1 MKKLPAENSAANA
14 IAQVDARIPMGM
26 LFTLTGAILTAFGL
40 ATRDNAAV
48 YVKSLG
54 IDVNLWW
61 GLALLVFG
69 ILLLALGRRE
79 QARTE
84 KAGTKGRR
92 G

>member
-1 MKKLPAENSAANA
+1 MHY
-14 IAQVDARIPMGM
+14 DARISIGM
-26 LFTLTGAILTAFGL
+26 LFTLTGTILTALGL

-69 ILLLALGRRE
+69 ILVLALGRRG
-79 QARTE
+79 QARME
-84 KAGTKGRR
+84 KAGTKGRGTR
-92 G
+92 D